1 MRRSPSSVLLV
12 VVALMATPGAAT
24 AHTGNPDFRSVIRA
38 VTPPTPGLTLDVLSL
53 DDRLEIVNR
62 SSQTVVVDGYNE
74 EPYLRIRP
82 DGTVQVN
89 RLSPATYLN
98 QDRFGRKPTPAFA
111 NAKAAPQWQ
120 TIDRTG
126 RYEWH
131 DHRIHYM
138 AQGVP
143 PQVKD
148 PSARTMVFG
157 WRVPI
162 AVGARKGAI
171 AGTLFWQPKDA
182 SGPPVAAIAGFGAL
196 LALSAA
202 AVVLT
207 RRRRRAEDPD
217 GDDDDTPV
225 GAGTTAREAW

>member
-1 MRRSPSSVLLV
+1 MRRPSSSVLLA
-12 VVALMATPGAAT
+12 VVALAAAAPVAT
-24 AHTGNPDFRSVIRA
+24 AHTGNPNFRSVVKA
-38 VTPPTPGLTLDVLSL
+38 VTPPAPGVTLDVLSL
-53 DDRLEIVNR
+53 DDRLQIVNR

-111 NAKAAPQWQ
+111 DAKAAPQWQ
-120 TIDRTG
+120 TVDKTG

-138 AQGVP
+138 ARGVP

-148 PSARTMVFG
+148 PSVRTTVFG
-157 WRVPI
+157 WKVPI
-162 AVGARKGAI
+162 AVGAKRGTI
-171 AGTLFWQPKDA
+171 AGTLFWQPKDD
-182 SGPPVAAIAGFGAL
+182 SGPPVAAIAGFTAL
-196 LALSAA
+196 L
-202 AVVLT
+202 VLGAGAILVT
-207 RRRRRAEDPD
+207 RRRRAADRPDDED
-217 GDDDDTPV
+217 GAAV
-225 GAGTTAREAW
+225 GRSSTAGEAW